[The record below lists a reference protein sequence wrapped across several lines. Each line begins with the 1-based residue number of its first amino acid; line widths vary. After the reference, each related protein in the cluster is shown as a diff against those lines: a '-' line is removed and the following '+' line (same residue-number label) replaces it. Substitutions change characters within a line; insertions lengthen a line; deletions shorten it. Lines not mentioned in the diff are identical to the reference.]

1 MWWQNRLKQ
10 IIKIL
15 EASNINEIEVSFWG
29 RKFRVSKGN
38 SESLGANQKP
48 QLVTITNPSGVQVD
62 TFETQEI
69 SGKIVETS
77 TGVEVRAPMVGTFY
91 RAPSPESPPYVNVG
105 DHVIPGQTLCIIEAM
120 KIMNEIEA
128 EVSGSISKILVENS
142 KPVEYG
148 QPLFII
154 EPD

>member
-10 IIKIL
+10 LIEIL
-15 EASNINEIEVSFWG
+15 EASNVNEIEVSFWG
-29 RKFRVSKGN
+29 RRFRVSKGN
-38 SESLGANQKP
+38 SQLIGVNQNP
-48 QLVTITNPSGVQVD
+48 QAIASVNPSTV
-62 TFETQEI
+62 
-69 SGKIVETS
+69 SGGELATREAPRESGETS
-77 TGVEVRAPMVGTFY
+77 TGIEVKAPMVGTFY

-105 DHVIPGQTLCIIEAM
+105 DHVVPGQTLCIIEAM

-128 EVSGSISKILVENS
+128 EVSGNISKILVENA